1 VYAGMVV
8 RVRLV
13 RGLVCDRQQARRS
26 SSLSHVFV
34 EELTM
39 EVVARRVVDEALLVL
54 GLVSTLVLEHGVVI
68 PSTPYACASW
78 SELEQR

>member
-1 VYAGMVV
+1 MRVWLCVYDWCGVSFATGSK
-8 RVRLV
+8 
-13 RGLVCDRQQARRS
+13 QASRS

-39 EVVARRVVDEALLVL
+39 EVIARRVVDEALLVL